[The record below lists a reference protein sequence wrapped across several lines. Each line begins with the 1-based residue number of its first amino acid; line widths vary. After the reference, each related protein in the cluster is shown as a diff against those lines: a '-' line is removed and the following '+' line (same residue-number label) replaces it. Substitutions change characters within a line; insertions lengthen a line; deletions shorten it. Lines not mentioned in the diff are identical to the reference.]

1 MANAGLF
8 LRALQAHSHELTWLI
23 SPNFGNRMAKG
34 DDVLRMESLIPNA
47 PALKTSDV
55 RQLAALPLGSRIK
68 LDPWDDHVNL
78 KKSKPEAVLS
88 ARDKLPF
95 EVTPMIPNL
104 VRITQAPNE
113 VAENAG
119 NKPQ

>member
-1 MANAGLF
+1 
-8 LRALQAHSHELTWLI
+8 
-23 SPNFGNRMAKG
+23 MAKG
-34 DDVLRMESLIPNA
+34 DDILRMESLIRAA
-47 PALKTSDV
+47 PELKKTDV

-78 KKSKPEAVLS
+78 KRNKPEVVLS

-104 VRITQAPNE
+104 VRLTEGRSNE
-113 VAENAG
+113 VAE
-119 NKPQ
+119 KR